1 VAALGKRAVGRFE
14 DRLAAYGSSLSVWA
28 VLRELAESGPVSQ
41 RELADR
47 LLLKGPSL
55 VPRLDALEEA
65 GIARR
70 MPDPHDRRV
79 QRVSLTDAGW
89 ALFHELAVYSDEN
102 EAELISPLTRAEQD
116 QFRELALRL
125 LAHLE
130 RLDAIAVETVAV
142 DPA

>member
-1 VAALGKRAVGRFE
+1 VATLSKRAVGRFE
-14 DRLAAYGSSLSVWA
+14 DRLAAHGSSLAVWA
-28 VLRELAESGPVSQ
+28 VLRELAECGPVSQ

-55 VPRLDALEEA
+55 VPRIDALEEA

-79 QRVSLTDAGW
+79 QRVQLTDAGL

-102 EAELISPLTRAEQD
+102 ESELISPLSRAEQD
-116 QFRELALRL
+116 QFRTLALRL

-130 RLDAIAVETVAV
+130 GLDAIDA
-142 DPA
+142 DPRDAATG